1 MRNSNEISAEL
12 DAKMREFEACQDAA
26 QRKTLAGEVE
36 SLTNEF
42 NEASVSE
49 AARKALANKRVLTP
63 DEEKDVRR
71 FSISKF
77 LREAQHDALTGVEAE
92 MAKEGEAEFK
102 RSGINPSANS
112 VYIPSFALRTYYDT
126 NGTDTD
132 NGGHGNAFKEERMLS
147 YEGKLRGQML
157 AAKLGV
163 RFINDL
169 VGNLNIV
176 TGGADAAWVAEDV
189 AANKAYPAYAK
200 RQLSPKRLQVLQ
212 GITYDLMH
220 QNSASVD
227 ALIMDDMVKAHAA
240 ALDAAILAGSG
251 SSGQPSGVLASAGN
265 TVAIDTNGGPIT
277 YAKLV
282 AMEQAV
288 GEDNGLLD
296 DTLAYVS
303 NAKVMGKMKTIP
315 QIAGYPVYLLN
326 DGKVNGY
333 PFYMSNA
340 LPSNLDKG
348 SSQTHVLSAAL
359 FGAWSQ
365 VICGTWGGGLQFI
378 IDPYTA
384 KASGVLEVTAI
395 AYHDVAVRHADAFA
409 KIVDISTAD

>member
-1 MRNSNEISAEL
+1 MRNSIEISAEL
-12 DAKMREFEACQDAA
+12 DAKVRELEACQDVA
-26 QRKTLAGEVE
+26 QRKTLADETAA
-36 SLTNEF
+36 LTRELGDAQI
-42 NEASVSE
+42 EE
-49 AARKALANKRVLTP
+49 AARKALANQRVLSP
-63 DEEKDVRR
+63 KEKEDVRK

-77 LREAQHDALTGVEAE
+77 LREAQHDNLTGVEAE

-102 RSGINPSANS
+102 RSGINPAANS
-112 VYIPSFALRTYYDT
+112 VYIPSFALRSYDDT
-126 NGTDTD
+126 NATESGY
-132 NGGHGNAFKEERMLS
+132 GNAFKEESMLS
-147 YEGKLRGQML
+147 YDGKLRGQLL
-157 AAKLGV
+157 AEKLGV
-163 RFINDL
+163 RFINNL

-176 TGGADAAWVAEDV
+176 TGGADAAWVAED
-189 AANKAYPAYAK
+189 ANATKDKPAYAK
-200 RQLSPKRLQVLQ
+200 VTLSPKRLQVLQ

-220 QNSASVD
+220 QNSKSVD

-240 ALDAAILAGSG
+240 ALDAAILAGAG
-251 SSGQPSGVLASAGN
+251 ANGEPSGVLGQAGN
-265 TVAIDTNGGPIT
+265 TVSIDTNGGAIT

-282 AMEQAV
+282 EMETAV

-296 DTLAYVS
+296 NTLAYVS
-303 NAKVMGKMKTIP
+303 NAKVMGQMKTIP
-315 QIAGYPVYLLN
+315 QIAGYPFYLLN

-340 LPSNLDKG
+340 LPSNLKKG
-348 SSQTHVLSAAL
+348 SSQSGVLSAAV

-384 KASGVLEVTAI
+384 KKAGVLEVTAI

-409 KIVDISTAD
+409 KIVDITTA